1 MENEISNLQIE
12 KKIFVIRGVHV
23 MIDRDIAE
31 LYGVETRI
39 LNQAV
44 KRNLNRFPEEFMFQ
58 MNDEEFENWKSQI
71 VISNCS
77 RSQSVILNKESL
89 YDENLISQI
98 VISSSSRSQ
107 KATLNTNSGSDEILM
122 SQFATSSSDKMGLR
136 KKPFVFTEHG
146 VTMLASVLK
155 SETAVKASIQ
165 IVKAFVSMRHF
176 VQSNSE
182 IFAELKS
189 IRQHQIETD
198 VHLNESDK
206 RIDQLFTLMDK
217 YNVKDTQGIFFQ
229 GQIFDAYA
237 KFETFIQAAKKEIVL
252 IDGYVDLSVLQ
263 RLAKKQ
269 KGVKVTIYTNP
280 KTKLTVQDV
289 QTFNAQYPTLTLNQ
303 TTKMHDRFMIIDNK
317 VLYHIGASLKDL
329 GKKCFA
335 FEILDA
341 SIIPAILQNL

>member
-1 MENEISNLQIE
+1 MDGMENKISNLQIE
-12 KKIFVIRGVHV
+12 KKIFVIRGVQV

-31 LYGVETRI
+31 LYGVETKV

-44 KRNLNRFPEEFMFQ
+44 KRNIQRFPQEFMFQ
-58 MNDEEFENWKSQI
+58 LSREEIDSVKSQF
-71 VISNCS
+71 VTS
-77 RSQSVILNKESL
+77 RNNIF
-89 YDENLISQI
+89 
-98 VISSSSRSQ
+98 
-107 KATLNTNSGSDEILM
+107 SGQEGG
-122 SQFATSSSDKMGLR
+122 TR
-136 KKPFVFTEHG
+136 KLPYVFTEQG
-146 VTMLASVLK
+146 CAMLSAVLK
-155 SETAVKASIQ
+155 SDTAVQVSIQ
-165 IVKAFVSMRHF
+165 IMKAFVSMRHF
-176 VQSNSE
+176 VQNNSE

-206 RIDQLFTLMDK
+206 KIDQLFTLMDK
-217 YNVKDTQGIFFQ
+217 YNIKDTQGIFFQ

-237 KFETFIQAAKKEIVL
+237 KFESFIQTAKKEIVL

-269 KGVKVTIYTNP
+269 KGVNVTIYTDP
-280 KTKLTVQDV
+280 KTKLTAQDV
-289 QTFNAQYPTLTLNQ
+289 QNFNAQYPTLTLNY

>member
-1 MENEISNLQIE
+1 MDGMENEISNLQIE
-12 KKIFVIRGVHV
+12 KKIFVIRGVQV

-58 MNDEEFENWKSQI
+58 MNDEEFDNWKSQI
-71 VISNCS
+71 VISS
-77 RSQSVILNKESL
+77 WGGIR
-89 YDENLISQI
+89 
-98 VISSSSRSQ
+98 
-107 KATLNTNSGSDEILM
+107 KA
-122 SQFATSSSDKMGLR
+122 
-136 KKPFVFTEHG
+136 PFVFTEHG

-206 RIDQLFTLMDK
+206 KIDQLFTLMDK
-217 YNVKDTQGIFFQ
+217 YNVK
-229 GQIFDAYA
+229 
-237 KFETFIQAAKKEIVL
+237 
-252 IDGYVDLSVLQ
+252 
-263 RLAKKQ
+263 
-269 KGVKVTIYTNP
+269 VTIYTDP
-280 KTKLTVQDV
+280 KTKLTSQDV
-289 QTFNAQYPTLTLNQ
+289 QNFNAQYPSLTLNY

-317 VLYHIGASLKDL
+317 ILYHIGASLKDL

-341 SIIPAILQNL
+341 SIIQAILQNL